1 MQDEIPWP
9 PKHKIFPLINLKFQR
24 GLKRFSMF
32 FILVA
37 TKKELNPRT
46 PRFRFSLVQD
56 LIYNVSEGR
65 VKIPKSISF
74 PCTIKNLTNNT
85 ELVNVVNR
93 LGHGVSYI
101 APMELFVENAYKI
114 YEEKFERSLVLP
126 RDVLKEE
133 FTIYVADIDRL
144 MNIDR
149 LEETLSVI
157 L

>member
-1 MQDEIPWP
+1 MAPETQNLSPDQFKIPE
-9 PKHKIFPLINLKFQR
+9 
-24 GLKRFSMF
+24 GLETFLDVLYSGSNKER
-32 FILVA
+32 
-37 TKKELNPRT
+37 ELNPRT

-65 VKIPKSISF
+65 VKIPKSISL

>member
-1 MQDEIPWP
+1 MAPETQNLSPDQFKIPE
-9 PKHKIFPLINLKFQR
+9 
-24 GLKRFSMF
+24 GLETFLDVLYSGSNKER
-32 FILVA
+32 
-37 TKKELNPRT
+37 ELNPRT
-46 PRFRFSLVQD
+46 PQFRFSLVQD

>member
-1 MQDEIPWP
+1 MAPETQNLSPDQFKIPE
-9 PKHKIFPLINLKFQR
+9 
-24 GLKRFSMF
+24 GLETFLDVLYSGSNKER
-32 FILVA
+32 
-37 TKKELNPRT
+37 ELNPRT

-56 LIYNVSEGR
+56 LIHNVSEGR

-93 LGHGVSYI
+93 LGHGVCYI

>member
-1 MQDEIPWP
+1 MAPETQNLSLDQFKIPE
-9 PKHKIFPLINLKFQR
+9 
-24 GLKRFSMF
+24 GLETFLD
-32 FILVA
+32 ILYSGCN
-37 TKKELNPRT
+37 KERELNPRT
-46 PRFRFSLVQD
+46 SRFRFSLVQD

-65 VKIPKSISF
+65 VKIPKSTSF
-74 PCTIKNLTNNT
+74 LCTIKNLTNNT

-101 APMELFVENAYKI
+101 APMELFAENTYKI
-114 YEEKFERSLVLP
+114 YVEKFERSLVLP

-149 LEETLSVI
+149 LEETLLVI

>member
-1 MQDEIPWP
+1 MAPETQNLSPDQFKIPE
-9 PKHKIFPLINLKFQR
+9 
-24 GLKRFSMF
+24 GLETFLDVLYSGSNKER
-32 FILVA
+32 
-37 TKKELNPRT
+37 ELNPRT

-93 LGHGVSYI
+93 LGHGVIYI

>member
-1 MQDEIPWP
+1 MAPETQNLSPDQFKIPE
-9 PKHKIFPLINLKFQR
+9 
-24 GLKRFSMF
+24 GLETFLDVLYSGSNKER
-32 FILVA
+32 
-37 TKKELNPRT
+37 ELNPRT

-65 VKIPKSISF
+65 VKIQKSISF